1 MESAPKKMTKY
12 FIAILLVAAVGLTGI
27 LIGITAVH
35 ARHFAEPAPVAA
47 AARAEAPAPRALSD
61 DPDARVVRFASNPIA
76 APPFL
81 VADIDGNVIST
92 AEWHGKV
99 VLLNFWATWCP
110 PCREEIPEMIELASR
125 YKDRLQVIGVSMDDG
140 SVDDVKAFVKEEG
153 MNYPVV
159 MWSPEIVREYGGVP
173 ALPTSF
179 VINPAGRVVQKHV
192 GLFSIDTYETE
203 IRALLGLPVN
213 ARVETFEDTGQIFL
227 KNVALAT
234 ELPGVDFKG
243 LNAEQKKA
251 ALKRLNSET
260 CSCGCGLTLAQCR
273 MNDTSCPIS
282 RKLAE
287 QVVKDVLAGKPAPQ
301 PGAPLPQ

>member
-1 MESAPKKMTKY
+1 MTKY

-251 ALKRLNSET
+251 SLKRLNSET

-287 QVVKDVLAGKPAPQ
+287 QVVKDVLAGKSAPQ

>member
-1 MESAPKKMTKY
+1 MTKY

>member
-1 MESAPKKMTKY
+1 MTKY

-27 LIGITAVH
+27 VIGITAVH
-35 ARHFAEPAPVAA
+35 ARHFAEPVPVAA